1 MRRALERDIL
11 PCLWT
16 TQAVELCGF
25 ILVTLFTCP
34 DEGNYTKSTKDLACA
49 MDNLSPFLI
58 YSQKFYNAITT
69 FASGLEVFCL
79 VSVCGF
85 IKFSLERSRAFNIG
99 QVQIWLCKNS
109 LFEERNT
116 YCLEC
121 LGKYILNPLFDQLQ
135 ECVNDTTSF
144 KTLCRRRF

>member
-1 MRRALERDIL
+1 MRRALECDIL

-69 FASGLEVFCL
+69 FASSLQVLFSEVCVDSSSSLWEELGHSTLDKSKYGCAKIVYLRREKHILFGMFRQIYIES
-79 VSVCGF
+79 SVWSTVRC
-85 IKFSLERSRAFNIG
+85 SCE
-99 QVQIWLCKNS
+99 W
-109 LFEERNT
+109 
-116 YCLEC
+116 Y
-121 LGKYILNPLFDQLQ
+121 YIF
-135 ECVNDTTSF
+135 
-144 KTLCRRRF
+144 